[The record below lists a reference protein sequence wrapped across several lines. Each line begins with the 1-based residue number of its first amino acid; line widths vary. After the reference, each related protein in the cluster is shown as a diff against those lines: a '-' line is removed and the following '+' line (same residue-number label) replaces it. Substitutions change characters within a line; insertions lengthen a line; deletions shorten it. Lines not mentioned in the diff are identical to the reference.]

1 MTYSQSITCTSTINS
16 FYSCKLMRYLIF
28 DNYSILFD
36 FLIEDLMFCGGTDKS
51 LEVMDL
57 NKCKSSLIIT
67 DAHSRVFHQISQNST
82 EHNQHSYDLFLTNS
96 IGDGIKLWD
105 LRTARCVKKFEQ
117 HISRA
122 MACKT
127 SQSPCGNYIA
137 TGSEDR
143 SVSLFNIY
151 LSIVDSTT
159 L

>member
-1 MTYSQSITCTSTINS
+1 
-16 FYSCKLMRYLIF
+16 
-28 DNYSILFD
+28 
-36 FLIEDLMFCGGTDKS
+36 MFCGGTDKS

-57 NKCKSSLIIT
+57 NKCQSSLIIT

-117 HISRA
+117 HLSRA

-127 SQSPCGNYIA
+127 SQSSCGNYIA

-143 SVSLFNIY
+143 SVSPFNKLLINYKNLSHLFLFSYRLIFMIFERME
-151 LSIVDSTT
+151 LSKNTVVSLI